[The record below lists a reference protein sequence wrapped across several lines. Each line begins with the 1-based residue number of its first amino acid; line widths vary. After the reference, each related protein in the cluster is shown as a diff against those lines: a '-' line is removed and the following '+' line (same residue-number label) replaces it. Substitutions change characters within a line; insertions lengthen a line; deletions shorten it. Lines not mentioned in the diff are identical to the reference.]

1 MILSCPACRTRYVVP
16 DSAVGPTGRQ
26 VRCAQCKNS
35 WFQDPPSRTAEAAA
49 SGAAQAGGQAAQ
61 AARAASPPRAGAFAA
76 VRSAPGP
83 AQAAAARPAPA
94 AAPEAAQA
102 AAPRVRPSAPP
113 AAPAAPPA
121 APAPPPEPTVAE
133 EELAQAVA
141 EAQAPYA
148 PYPAA
153 ADYPEAGDYGFADDE
168 PFRGR
173 RNPARL
179 WTAIAIAAAV
189 IMLAAAAAISYF
201 GLPALGRSAL
211 DKGATA
217 LTLEVTRKPTR
228 QQMESGNELLA
239 ISGRIYNPTDEVQR
253 VPQIQAVL
261 SDAQGRVVYNWSI
274 SAPVAQLKP
283 GQSATFNSAE
293 VDVPRSARA
302 LNLRFGATS

>member
-35 WFQDPPSRTAEAAA
+35 WFQEPPPRAAEGAS
-49 SGAAQAGGQAAQ
+49 SGAAPIAGQAAAGQ
-61 AARAASPPRAGAFAA
+61 AAPRAPNAFRAGTSPAGASPTGTARAAA
-76 VRSAPGP
+76 
-83 AQAAAARPAPA
+83 
-94 AAPEAAQA
+94 A
-102 AAPRVRPSAPP
+102 AAPRVRPSPPPAPP
-113 AAPAAPPA
+113 SPPPAA
-121 APAPPPEPTVAE
+121 APAPPPEPAVAE
-133 EELAQAVA
+133 EEIAQAVA
-141 EAQAPYA
+141 EAQTPYA

-153 ADYPEAGDYGFADDE
+153 TDYPEAGDYGFDDDQ

-179 WTAIAIAAAV
+179 WTALAIAAAV

-201 GLPALGRSAL
+201 GLPVLGRSAL
-211 DKGATA
+211 DKGASA

-239 ISGRIYNPTDEVQR
+239 ISGRIYNPTNEVQR

-261 SDAQGRVVYNWSI
+261 SDAQGRVVFNWSI
-274 SAPVAQLKP
+274 SAPVSRLNP

-293 VDVPRSARA
+293 VDVPRGAKA
-302 LNLRFGATS
+302 LNLRFGPPS